1 MLRNLRE
8 TEYGLEGEFDFSLFH
23 TETNVFI
30 DMEEPFLDYVNKC
43 IENLNSLSDDIIDKL
58 CEYTILYCE
67 DYREYFEDEEI
78 DIPENIKGREILEY
92 VEPVCLG
99 IEEPDD
105 ENSIGYSIELN
116 VAWEEEHGMEW
127 VIRDNKIMYVSS
139 FNNMGAWCDEDDYDD
154 GGNYALGMIKNLKD
168 AGGYYEGDF
177 YSTLFEADMIV
188 ALEDNTYIDYA
199 EKCINNFNSLSD
211 STIKFIL
218 GKCIDFFK
226 DMYAEYSDDY
236 DEDCNP
242 EHLTADN
249 VLGDYIEGISINI
262 ETPQNND
269 ISAYQIEI
277 LCPIDCP
284 VCVIRDN
291 KVIYIGEDTNSS
303 PWDNFDNAD
312 SNYAKE

>member
-1 MLRNLRE
+1 
-8 TEYGLEGEFDFSLFH
+8 
-23 TETNVFI
+23 
-30 DMEEPFLDYVNKC
+30 
-43 IENLNSLSDDIIDKL
+43 
-58 CEYTILYCE
+58 
-67 DYREYFEDEEI
+67 
-78 DIPENIKGREILEY
+78 
-92 VEPVCLG
+92 
-99 IEEPDD
+99 
-105 ENSIGYSIELN
+105 
-116 VAWEEEHGMEW
+116 
-127 VIRDNKIMYVSS
+127 
-139 FNNMGAWCDEDDYDD
+139 
-154 GGNYALGMIKNLKD
+154 
-168 AGGYYEGDF
+168 
-177 YSTLFEADMIV
+177 
-188 ALEDNTYIDYA
+188 
-199 EKCINNFNSLSD
+199 
-211 STIKFIL
+211 
-218 GKCIDFFK
+218 
-226 DMYAEYSDDY
+226 MYAEYSDDY